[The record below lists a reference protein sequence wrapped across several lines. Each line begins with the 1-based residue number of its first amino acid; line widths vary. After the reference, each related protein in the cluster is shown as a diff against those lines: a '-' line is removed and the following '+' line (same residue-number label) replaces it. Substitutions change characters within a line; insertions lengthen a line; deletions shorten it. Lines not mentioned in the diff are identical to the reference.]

1 MENIKSGNFRVTKL
15 SCFNISCKNFFVV
28 GATHEIFFTVRRFKS
43 VRLIPMFTDQKQ
55 ALESG
60 LTRQE
65 GMEDDTVK
73 RACCVHSYHVYKE
86 IWEAAVGEIL

>member
-1 MENIKSGNFRVTKL
+1 
-15 SCFNISCKNFFVV
+15 
-28 GATHEIFFTVRRFKS
+28 
-43 VRLIPMFTDQKQ
+43 MFTDRKR

-60 LTRQE
+60 LTCQE